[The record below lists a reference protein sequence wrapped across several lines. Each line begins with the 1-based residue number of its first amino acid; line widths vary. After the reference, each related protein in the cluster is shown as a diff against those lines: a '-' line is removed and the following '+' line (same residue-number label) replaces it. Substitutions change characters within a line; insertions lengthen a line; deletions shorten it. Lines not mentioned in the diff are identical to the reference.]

1 MPMQFIRALEA
12 IEIEVMQGKPTA
24 GIFVHESEAGTGS
37 LIATSKRSRH
47 ALAELGLSRPEWPF
61 EADDRPLL
69 KQSGKFPTERHHLF
83 RRFTHDSFVR
93 EELLEQLISSCHGTA
108 NLVRYLL

>member
-1 MPMQFIRALEA
+1 MRALEA
-12 IEIEVMQGKPTA
+12 IEIEVMQGKPAA
-24 GIFVHESEAGTGS
+24 GIFVYESEAGTGS
-37 LIATSKRSRH
+37 LIVTTERSRH
-47 ALAELGLSRPEWPF
+47 ALTELGLSRPKWSF

-69 KQSGKFPTERHHLF
+69 KQSGKFPTERQHLF
-83 RRFTHDSFVR
+83 RRFTHDPFVR